1 MAVLAVRHRTRFV
14 LQAMGVCAAV
24 AVVAAAG
31 LIWGLGAAP
40 RTGAPGCPP
49 RDTRVTAPYAISG
62 YWMEPRADR
71 CDTRRTLQA
80 IHAAGGDT
88 IITFGPR
95 FAAARVDGAGRVLA
109 AERGGAGRTPVADE
123 SGEADTGRGPGA
135 RESGEADTGRAPAA
149 HESDEGRAPAG
160 GGPGRRLDPVFAGC
174 VEQGRPCYV
183 AARDA
188 ARGQEIRRV
197 FTYVT
202 SESLGP
208 GALRCPGLDRRIDS
222 GGRVYYRL
230 LLGPSCQAG
239 PYDLV
244 LVAAD
249 GDGVG
254 NLLEEAAAYG
264 MRVYPGLPAAPQ
276 DPAKPWQPDAASTGA
291 LNAFT
296 ERVLTGYRERFGASP
311 ALAGVYQSFELAMR
325 ERGPR
330 DPVLALYRAQ
340 HAVAAAVLP
349 DRTIVVSPYWDARRS
364 RGFPPGVVG
373 EGFADIAAT
382 RAGLPMAI
390 AIQDG
395 RGVGKV
401 PVYGA
406 GQDGDPV
413 DARLVPV
420 TGAVPYREAYYGS
433 TADYVAAAARRAG
446 PGAELWVNVEV
457 FEPTP
462 VAGECGRTDPLP
474 LRGRA
479 TKSRV
484 DRQVMAVGRYATKI
498 IAYGWDPFLTC
509 RDRPGAPSLA
519 DAITAGWNDPLV
531 MSATRRTVGGRD
543 GIEVRGLNLGGGT
556 LRVTYQ
562 EAGGVVKTVTLTPE
576 PAANGRGGTPEPGGD
591 ARDGGGQ
598 GRDGRSGGV
607 ARETVRA
614 PFDPAGIDPDRPW
627 LMVTAVNGAG
637 RTSSAGFTFR

>member
-1 MAVLAVRHRTRFV
+1 MDRVMDDLGAASNAEGRGAMRGGMRHRTRFV
-14 LQAMGVCAAV
+14 LQSVVACAAV

-31 LIWGLGAAP
+31 LMWGLGAAP

-49 RDTRVTAPYAISG
+49 RDTRVTSPYAISG
-62 YWMEPRADR
+62 YWMEPRPDR

-95 FAAARVDGAGRVLA
+95 FAAARVDGEGRVLA
-109 AERGGAGRTPVADE
+109 AERGDAGRTPVADE
-123 SGEADTGRGPGA
+123 AGEGDA
-135 RESGEADTGRAPAA
+135 RRTPVAE
-149 HESDEGRAPAG
+149 
-160 GGPGRRLDPVFAGC
+160 GPGRRLDPVFAGC
-174 VEQGRPCYV
+174 VEQGRPCYL

-208 GALRCPGLDRRIDS
+208 AALRCSGLDRRID
-222 GGRVYYRL
+222 GGERVYYRL
-230 LLGPSCQAG
+230 LLGPSCQSG

-264 MRVYPGLPAAPQ
+264 MRVFPGLPAAPQ

-291 LNAFT
+291 LDAFT

-349 DRTIVVSPYWDARRS
+349 GRTIVVSPYWDARRS
-364 RGFPPGVVG
+364 RGFPPSVVG

-406 GQDGDPV
+406 GQDGDPM

-420 TGAVPYREAYYGS
+420 VGAVPYRQAYYGS

-446 PGAELWVNVEV
+446 HGAELWVNVEV

-462 VAGECGRTDPLP
+462 VEGECGRTDPLP

-519 DAITAGWNDPLV
+519 DTITAGWNDPLV
-531 MSATRRTVGGRD
+531 MDARRRTVGGRD
-543 GIEVRGLNLGGGT
+543 GIEVRGLNLRGGT

-562 EAGGVVKTVTLTPE
+562 ETGGAVKTVTV
-576 PAANGRGGTPEPGGD
+576 TPEPGGD
-591 ARDGGGQ
+591 GQ
-598 GRDGRSGGV
+598 GDGQMSDDRPDGV
-607 ARETVRA
+607 ARELVWA
-614 PFDPAGIDPDRPW
+614 PFDPAGIDPDRSL
-627 LMVTAVNGAG
+627 LMITAVNGAG
-637 RTSSAGFTFR
+637 RTSSAGFAFR